1 MAKVKLV
8 VNGKEIFANT
18 GQTIFDACKENGV
31 SIPALC
37 STKHL
42 KPFNSCMVSAVD
54 VQGMGVVAACSTDV
68 IDGMII
74 QTDNAKA
81 KSARK
86 QCLES
91 LLSDHY
97 GDCIAP
103 CQVTCPAGIDIPG
116 YIALINRGYYSEAVE
131 LIKESLPLPAAIGR
145 ICPHPCEQACR
156 RNIVDQPI
164 SICSLKRFAAD
175 QDLFS
180 NRRFVPAV
188 KPQSGFKVA
197 IIGSGPSGLSAAYYL
212 AIEGHEVTIFEAL
225 PQSGGMLRYGIPA
238 YRLPKD
244 LLDQEIT
251 TIKELGIIIK
261 TNQALGTDIT
271 IDSLSSDGFN
281 AILLAIG
288 AHQSQ
293 KMDVEGEDLPG
304 VFPGTS
310 FLRSVALGE
319 QIKLGDRVAVIGGGN
334 TAIDAARTSLRLG
347 AKEVTIVYRR
357 SRAEMPASEWEIEE
371 AEEEGVKLHFMAA
384 PVRIIATNGKVN
396 GIECVKMALGEPD
409 ASGRPRPK
417 PIQGSEFVI
426 SVDSIVAAIGQRPD
440 ISPLAA
446 EKGIKTERG
455 NIISV
460 TSSAFMTNMKG
471 VFASGDCV
479 TGAATAVEAIAGGRK
494 AAVSIDHYLKGRE
507 LPPVKEPFNVNK
519 GKLKEI
525 SAEEFV
531 HIEQQPRQKMPKLS
545 PKERHTIFK
554 EIEFGFSE
562 EAAKLETKRCLE
574 CGCKAAY
581 YCILRQLAVEYEL
594 PTPAVK
600 RNRFHYPLDKSHPV
614 IERDPNK
621 CISCGQCAQICEEVM
636 GIGAITIGHRV
647 GAYKG
652 YGSLLPGPTCVSC
665 GQCVS
670 VCPVG
675 ALVSKNGLRPAHEVK
690 TICSYCGVGCGI
702 SLGIR
707 GGTIVNARGDI
718 DNPVN
723 KGRLCVKG
731 RFGYDYIN
739 HPERLTSPL
748 IKKNGKFVETTWE
761 EALDIVANKLA
772 GYKGDQ
778 FAFIASAKCTN
789 EENYLAQKFTRAVM
803 GTNNIDHCAR
813 L

>member
-1 MAKVKLV
+1 MATVKLV
-8 VNGKEIFANT
+8 VNGREVFANT
-18 GQTIFDACKENGV
+18 GQTIFDSCRENGISV
-31 SIPALC
+31 PTLC

-42 KPFNSCMVSAVD
+42 KSLNPCMVSAVD
-54 VQGMGVVAACSTDV
+54 VQGLDMVAACSTPV
-68 IDGMII
+68 TDGMII
-74 QTDNAKA
+74 QTDNAKT

-103 CQVTCPAGIDIPG
+103 CQLTCPAGIDIPG
-116 YIALINRGYYSEAVE
+116 YIALIKRGAYSEAVE
-131 LIKESLPLPAAIGR
+131 LIKESLPLPAIIGR

-175 QDLFS
+175 QELFS
-180 NRRFVPAV
+180 NKRFAPAV
-188 KPQSGFKVA
+188 KPKSSFKVA

-225 PQSGGMLRYGIPA
+225 PQPGGMLRYGIPA

-244 LLDQEIT
+244 LLDQEIA
-251 TIKELGIIIK
+251 TITELGVVIK
-261 TNQALGTDIT
+261 TNQALGKDIT
-271 IDSLSSDGFN
+271 INSLFKDGFN

-293 KMDVEGEDLPG
+293 KMDVDGEDLPG
-304 VFPGTS
+304 IFPGTV
-310 FLRSVALGE
+310 FLRSVTLGE
-319 QIKLGDRVAVIGGGN
+319 QIKLGDKVAVIGGGN

-357 SRAEMPASEWEIEE
+357 SRTEMPASEWEIEE
-371 AEEEGVKLHFMAA
+371 AEEEGVKIHFMAA
-384 PVRIIATNGKVN
+384 PVRVIAENGKLN
-396 GIECVKMALGEPD
+396 GIECVKMALGELD

-426 SVDSIVAAIGQRPD
+426 PVDSVVAAIGQRPD
-440 ISPLAA
+440 ISSLSA
-446 EKGIKTERG
+446 EKSIKTERG
-455 NIISV
+455 NIITVAPS
-460 TSSAFMTNMKG
+460 TFMTDMKG

-494 AAVSIDHYLKGRE
+494 AAVSIDHYLKGKE

-519 GKLKEI
+519 GHLKEI
-525 SAEEFV
+525 SAEEFSY
-531 HIEQQPRQKMPKLS
+531 IERQPRQKMPKLS
-545 PKERHTIFK
+545 PRERRTIFK
-554 EIEFGFSE
+554 EIEFGFPE
-562 EAAKLETKRCLE
+562 EAAKLETERCLE

-581 YCILRQLAVEYEL
+581 YCLLRQLADEYGV
-594 PTPAVK
+594 PAPVVK
-600 RNRFHYPLDKSHPV
+600 KNSFHYPLDKSHPV
-614 IERDPNK
+614 IERDPGK
-621 CISCGQCAQICEEVM
+621 CISCGQCAQICDEVM
-636 GIGAITIGHRV
+636 GIGAITVGHRV

-675 ALVSKNGLRPAHEVK
+675 ALVPKSGLRPAREVK
-690 TICSYCGVGCGI
+690 TICAYCGVGCGI
-702 SLGIR
+702 SLGVR
-707 GGTIVNARGDI
+707 GGTIVNAKGDV

-731 RFGYDYIN
+731 RFGYDYVN
-739 HPERLTSPL
+739 HAERLTSPL
-748 IKKNGKFVETTWE
+748 IKKNGKFVEATWE
-761 EALDIVANKLA
+761 EALDLVANKLA